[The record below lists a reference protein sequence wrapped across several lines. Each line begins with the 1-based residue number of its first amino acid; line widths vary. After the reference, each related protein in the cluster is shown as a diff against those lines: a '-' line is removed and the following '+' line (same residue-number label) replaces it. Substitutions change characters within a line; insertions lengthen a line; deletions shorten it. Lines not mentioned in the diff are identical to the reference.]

1 MTIIGRKGFY
11 RRKRP
16 DRKRIEDDGKEVV
29 IRGVWDKIF
38 AKVAPEA
45 DDVYIP
51 VVLKGTELDM
61 KKYLAF
67 VSEERARGVVS
78 GLHMKRFKDLTLE
91 AKPCRMVDLPG
102 QRVSFMKRL
111 PDKDITKPEDQDK
124 VFLPGKKEKNFGR
137 IGFDVTQVYIPIIE
151 ENGARTNIR
160 IESFMFEEKSK
171 GVK

>member
-16 DRKRIEDDGKEVV
+16 DRKRIEAGKEVV
-29 IRGVWDKIF
+29 IQGRWDKIF

-51 VVLKGTELDM
+51 VVLQGTESDM
-61 KKYLAF
+61 RKYLGS
-67 VSEERARGVVS
+67 VSKERARGIVS
-78 GLHMKRFKDLTLE
+78 GLHLWRFKDLTLQV
-91 AKPCRMVDLPG
+91 KNCRIVDLPG
-102 QRVSFMKRL
+102 QRVSFMKHL

-124 VFLPGKKEKNFGR
+124 VILPGKIVKHFGR

-151 ENGARTNIR
+151 ESGTRTNIR

>member
-16 DRKRIEDDGKEVV
+16 DRKRIEDGKEVV
-29 IRGVWDKIF
+29 VRGVWDKIF

-61 KKYLAF
+61 RKYSAF
-67 VSEERARGVVS
+67 VSEERARSIVS
-78 GLHMKRFKDLTLE
+78 GLHLWRFKDLTLQ
-91 AKPCRMVDLPG
+91 AKNCRMVDLAG
-102 QRVSFMKRL
+102 QKVSFMKHL
-111 PDKDITKPEDQDK
+111 PDKDITKPEDQHK
-124 VFLPGKKEKNFGR
+124 VILPGKKEKHFGR

-151 ENGARTNIR
+151 ESGVRTNIR
-160 IESFMFEEKSK
+160 IESFMFEEKGDK
-171 GVK
+171 

>member
-16 DRKRIEDDGKEVV
+16 DRKRIEDGKEVV

-45 DDVYIP
+45 DDVCIP
-51 VVLKGTELDM
+51 VVLQGTELDM
-61 KKYLAF
+61 KKYLGS
-67 VSEERARGVVS
+67 VSEERVRGIVS
-78 GLHMKRFKDLTLE
+78 GLHLWRFKDLTLY
-91 AKPCRMVDLPG
+91 AKNCRMVDLAG
-102 QRVSFMKRL
+102 QKVSFMKKGL
-111 PDKDITKPEDQDK
+111 DKDITKPEDQDQ
-124 VFLPGKKEKNFGR
+124 VLLPGKKEKHFGR

-151 ENGARTNIR
+151 ESGARTNIR

-171 GVK
+171 GAK